1 MPNRSPSPLINQIGS
16 RDHHQTKP
24 NRNQPAQMP
33 DGRGIDISED
43 WRDIHR
49 HIPKRKSYRCHRKR
63 KAEKLERDQPDS
75 NHRNLYRKPA
85 ASYPVVKI
93 LILAGIIKSPQAP
106 SSAVGHR
113 PREVSCRRPWRS
125 TTHREFLNHPD
136 ATACLT
142 SRLKSG
148 RTGEDARMT
157 PDGNTADKE
166 KWQSPLGPR
175 RS

>member
-24 NRNQPAQMP
+24 HRNQPAQMP
-33 DGRGIDISED
+33 DGRGIDISEN

-49 HIPKRKSYRCHRKR
+49 HIPKRRSYRCHRKR
-63 KAEKLERDQPDS
+63 KAEKLESDQPDS
-75 NHRNLYRKPA
+75 NHRNFYRKPA

-93 LILAGIIKSPQAP
+93 IILTEIIKSPQAP

-113 PREVSCRRPWRS
+113 PRAVSCKRPWRS
-125 TTHREFLNHPD
+125 TTHREFVNHP
-136 ATACLT
+136 ACLT
-142 SRLKSG
+142 SLLKSG
-148 RTGEDARMT
+148 RTGGGDA
-157 PDGNTADKE
+157 NIADKE
-166 KWQSPLGPR
+166 KHQSPLGPR